1 MKIETKKDL
10 ISYLEAQEKI
20 RKFKTDRLYKFAV
33 NQLAG
38 EIANT
43 AYNSGLRYG
52 ENWEKILKQYA

>member
-20 RKFKTDRLYKFAV
+20 QKFKTDKLFKFAV

-52 ENWEKILKQYA
+52 DDWKEVLKQYA